1 MQNLLKMED
10 VMLAAALAAVFTW
23 VINRFIEF
31 MQASKRNAKYSD
43 YRIKDMEKILQKCYD
58 LFPKEILQ
66 FDGEIYR
73 RGMKVRIITSQ
84 NKIFEGKFLGLNND
98 NMICLMTRKFIIA
111 HAVKN
116 IDEIEN
122 LD

>member
-1 MQNLLKMED
+1 MVDLLTMED
-10 VMLAAALAAVFTW
+10 FMLAAALAAVFTW
-23 VINRFIEF
+23 ITNRYIEF
-31 MQASKRNAKYSD
+31 IQISKRSALSSGYSV
-43 YRIKDMEKILQKCYD
+43 KDMDKILQKCYD
-58 LFPKEILQ
+58 LFPKEMLQ

-116 IDEIEN
+116 IEEIEI
-122 LD
+122 LE

>member
-1 MQNLLKMED
+1 MLDLLTIED
-10 VMLAAALAAVFTW
+10 FMLAAALAAVFTW
-23 VINRFIEF
+23 VTNRYIEF
-31 MQASKRNAKYSD
+31 MQISRHNALSSN
-43 YRIKDMEKILQKCYD
+43 YRIKDMEKILQRCYD
-58 LFPKEILQ
+58 LFPKEMLQ
-66 FDGEIYR
+66 FDGEIYK

-116 IDEIEN
+116 IEEIEMM
-122 LD
+122 D

>member
-1 MQNLLKMED
+1 MTGLLTTED
-10 VMLAAALAAVFTW
+10 FMMAAALAAVFTW
-23 VINRFIEF
+23 ITNRFIEF
-31 MQASKRNAKYSD
+31 VQNSKGNTLSPGYGIR
-43 YRIKDMEKILQKCYD
+43 DMEKILQKCYD

-66 FDGEIYR
+66 FEGETYK
-73 RGMKVRIITSQ
+73 RGMKVRILTNQ

-116 IDEIEN
+116 IEEIEIME
-122 LD
+122 

>member
-31 MQASKRNAKYSD
+31 MQASKSNAKYSD